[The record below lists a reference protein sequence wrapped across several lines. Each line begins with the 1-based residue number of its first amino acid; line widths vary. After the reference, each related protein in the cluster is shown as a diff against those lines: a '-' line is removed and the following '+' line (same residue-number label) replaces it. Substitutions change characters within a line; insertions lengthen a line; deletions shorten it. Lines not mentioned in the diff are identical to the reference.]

1 MPLILFGKPI
11 SVEKE
16 GGTQNSAKK
25 IAHKTGIF
33 GPKKPFSY
41 NSALFGPFY
50 GHLGLFSTLFN
61 TQTPFL
67 ALLVQIKGG
76 RGVQGPSLRILWQC
90 LERQKCAF

>member
-41 NSALFGPFY
+41 ISALFGPFF
-50 GHLGLFSTLFN
+50 GIFGPFLNLFN
-61 TQTPFL
+61 TQ
-67 ALLVQIKGG
+67 I
-76 RGVQGPSLRILWQC
+76 C
-90 LERQKCAF
+90 